1 MWHFRRWLLLV
12 ALLMTACGETPHR
25 TLMGPTPTTG
35 DEEQAPEIVSATVS
49 PDVCVPGLTTLQ
61 AHVVARGSGTLTYSW
76 TFGNGPSVATTA
88 DATFSCAGQSNH
100 DGVYVPVTIAVADGK
115 GHGTRRDVGYAA
127 GDLNDSFYGRIGST
141 PGVPGSGHFYSVALR
156 RTGHAV
162 TGTIS
167 DSAGHYGTVD
177 PAEPG
182 YLGADGSF
190 RIRFKLESDFVF
202 VGKLVFDPTFK
213 YQAAYY
219 GTGHVE
225 GGEFDGQSFYM
236 QMSVN

>member
-1 MWHFRRWLLLV
+1 VLA
-12 ALLMTACGETPHR
+12 ALLMTGCKDSPRRVGP
-25 TLMGPTPTTG
+25 MGPLPTT
-35 DEEQAPEIVSATVS
+35 DDDEQALEIVNATVS

-61 AHVVARGSGTLTYSW
+61 AHAVARGPGTLTYGWS
-76 TFGNGPSVATTA
+76 FGTGASVATGP
-88 DATFSCAGQSNH
+88 DVTFSCAGQTNH
-100 DGVYVPVTIAVADGK
+100 DSVYVPVTLTVWDTK
-115 GHGTRRDVGYAA
+115 GHFTKQAIGYAA
-127 GDLNDSFYGRIGST
+127 GDLSGSYYGRIGAK
-141 PGVPGSGHFYSVALR
+141 PDVPGSGSFYSVFFR
-156 RTGHAV
+156 RTGNAI

-167 DSAGHYGTVD
+167 DSANHYGTVD

-190 RIRFKLESDFVF
+190 RIRFKLESDFTF

-225 GGEFDGQSFYM
+225 GGEFDSQPFYM
-236 QMSVN
+236 QLSVN